1 MLRPGVSRA
10 AGDPLTQKSAEAPT
24 FQDLLEVGYSE
35 SFLDVGPMGPLG
47 VERPGSPGCAAHPKS
62 CRCLSRRSGSWANFS
77 HLFTLHFDP
86 L

>member
-47 VERPGSPGCAAHPKS
+47 VERPGSPI
-62 CRCLSRRSGSWANFS
+62 LI
-77 HLFTLHFDP
+77 HFDC
-86 L
+86 LIEHFSILSI